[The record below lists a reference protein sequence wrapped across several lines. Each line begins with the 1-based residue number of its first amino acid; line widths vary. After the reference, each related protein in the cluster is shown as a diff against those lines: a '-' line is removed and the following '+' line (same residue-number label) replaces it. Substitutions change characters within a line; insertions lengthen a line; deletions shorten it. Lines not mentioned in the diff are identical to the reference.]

1 MYTPP
6 SGATQA
12 NVQQQQKKSC
22 QEAIFVFCQQCGF
35 INQYTWIELSSTKS
49 TLTRTWKYTKDLYAW
64 NSIQIKSLILE

>member
-12 NVQQQQKKSC
+12 NVQQQQK
-22 QEAIFVFCQQCGF
+22 QCGF